1 MKKIL
6 IIFAFAIIGLVGSF
20 SSLQL
25 IQGIKSKFYPTP
37 KVEQT
42 PISAKGVNTDS
53 NNEDNPT
60 PKAEVQGKSTTKQSG
75 VSLDQPQQEPLLPSP
90 TPTPAPT
97 VTQTPDKQ
105 QTIQYVPVPIYQSP
119 SQTSTYNKAYWDEQI
134 KQAEK
139 EAEESR
145 KAREAYDRQCAEL
158 TAQRNA
164 ALAPIESQLNE
175 TRSQLY
181 SVEERI
187 NERTRGQFV
196 SETQRL
202 RMIEAESAELQN
214 KLTQLQNEYNSVYA
228 QYGSC

>member
-1 MKKIL
+1 MRDLTL
-6 IIFAFAIIGLVGSF
+6 IVTAIIR
-20 SSLQL
+20 
-25 IQGIKSKFYPTP
+25 
-37 KVEQT
+37 
-42 PISAKGVNTDS
+42 
-53 NNEDNPT
+53 
-60 PKAEVQGKSTTKQSG
+60 TTKQSAEVKG
-75 VSLDQPQQEPLLPSP
+75 EFTAKTSGIPSNKIQEPLLPSP
-90 TPTPAPT
+90 TPAPT
-97 VTQTPDKQ
+97 LTPTPIVTQTPGKQ

-214 KLTQLQNEYNSVYA
+214 KA
-228 QYGSC
+228 